1 MQSLPQA
8 IPQKTLNS
16 ANQILLALTFLVASG
31 PISARTPDPER
42 GKKVFYAS
50 GGCGCHTDVQND
62 GPFMGGGRGIKTPFG
77 IFFGSN
83 ITPHP
88 EEGVGRWSDED
99 FIRAMTLGMAPD
111 GRHYFPVFPYT
122 SFRLMNKEDLLHLK
136 DYLFSLPISSRVNTE
151 HDVPFPFNW
160 RPPLFFWKLLFLEKG
175 SYQPDPSRS
184 KSWNRGA
191 YLSNALAHCGECH
204 TPRNLLGGLNPSM
217 HYAGSEEGPE
227 GELTPNITPDLETG
241 IGNWSI
247 EDIVWLLQT
256 GMKPD
261 SDNVQ
266 GLMSESTENGYVH
279 LPLEDLHAIAE
290 YLSSLPPI
298 HLPRES
304 KTQESEMEW

>member
-1 MQSLPQA
+1 
-8 IPQKTLNS
+8 
-16 ANQILLALTFLVASG
+16 
-31 PISARTPDPER
+31 
-42 GKKVFYAS
+42 
-50 GGCGCHTDVQND
+50 
-62 GPFMGGGRGIKTPFG
+62 MGGGRGIKTPFG

-88 EEGVGRWSDED
+88 EKGIGRWSDED
-99 FIRAMTLGMAPD
+99 FIQALTLGMAPD

-227 GELTPNITPDLETG
+227 GELTPTDLLEVRVLHFHNTQITDEGLKEVAKLKELKGLYLLDTKITDTGLKEVAKLQKLISLGLENTQITDGGVAELKKALPNCNI
-241 IGNWSI
+241 IG
-247 EDIVWLLQT
+247 
-256 GMKPD
+256 P
-261 SDNVQ
+261 
-266 GLMSESTENGYVH
+266 
-279 LPLEDLHAIAE
+279 
-290 YLSSLPPI
+290 
-298 HLPRES
+298 
-304 KTQESEMEW
+304 